1 MRSGWWIGV
10 FLAVL
15 AALLLPL
22 ILFAR
27 ASGAEVPPVQQLA
40 VVLAASVICQ
50 ALHREP
56 LPRLVGPIDRRWLR
70 EFLLGGL
77 GGLLLMAVPALV
89 LGIFGVV
96 SWRSGAGGV
105 AALWAEV
112 GLLAAAAATEELLF
126 RGFLFRRLLEGL
138 GTWPAQLL
146 MAALF
151 LLTHSDALRGLGSL
165 ALLAGANIF
174 LASILFGLAYLRTRS
189 LAMPLGLHL
198 MANVTQGPV
207 LGFGVSGHEGASL
220 LVPTP
225 SGAPDWLY
233 GGTFGLEAS
242 LPGLVCVVALALL
255 LQGWRGYRAG

>member
-1 MRSGWWIGV
+1 
-10 FLAVL
+10 
-15 AALLLPL
+15 
-22 ILFAR
+22 
-27 ASGAEVPPVQQLA
+27 
-40 VVLAASVICQ
+40 
-50 ALHREP
+50 
-56 LPRLVGPIDRRWLR
+56 
-70 EFLLGGL
+70 
-77 GGLLLMAVPALV
+77 MAVPALA
-89 LGIFGVV
+89 LGLAGVV
-96 SWRSGAGGV
+96 SWRPGSGGV
-105 AALWAEV
+105 AALWPELA
-112 GLLAAAAATEELLF
+112 LLAAAAATEELLF

-151 LLTHSDALRGLGSL
+151 LLTHSDALRGLGPL
-165 ALLAGANIF
+165 AYLAGANLF

-189 LAMPLGLHL
+189 LAMPFGLHL

-220 LVPTP
+220 LVPTR